1 MFSYVK
7 RDPDICQKRHQMQ
20 RLHDVGAPSNKVS
33 SSPTRCCVS
42 WSRREGRDAAH
53 THETHIYTSW
63 PKRTH
68 TYVLQT
74 IGIKCIRIYAG
85 KWRGSVCFLPARQA
99 RFIYTIIYTCHGG
112 GHTTY
117 GCGKMTGQCRVST
130 WSCGAHRT
138 SLHLMS
144 LLTGIRVS
152 FYMWDCVFRPL
163 HLMSCVNQIW
173 SLCNWCR
180 VSTWS
185 SGGHRFLQCKT
196 PKRESVLHC
205 KETVHH

>member
-7 RDPDICQKRHQMQ
+7 RDPDICQKRHQMR
-20 RLHDVGAPSNKVS
+20 RLHDVGAPSNKAS
-33 SSPTRCCVS
+33 SSATRCCVS

-99 RFIYTIIYTCHGG
+99 RFVYDNIHMSWWWTHYIWMRKNDGA
-112 GHTTY
+112 
-117 GCGKMTGQCRVST
+117 VSCVHLVV
-130 WSCGAHRT
+130 WCT
-138 SLHLMS
+138 SDVS
-144 LLTGIRVS
+144 AFDVS
-152 FYMWDCVFRPL
+152 FDWYKGLFL
-163 HLMSCVNQIW
+163 HVGLFIQASSFDVLCQSNLKSLQLMSCVHLVVW
-173 SLCNWCR
+173 WTS
-180 VSTWS
+180 
-185 SGGHRFLQCKT
+185 FLA
-196 PKRESVLHC
+196 V
-205 KETVHH
+205 